1 MKPQGELPGMS
12 ALRITPESGR
22 TEPRLWVR
30 RLVVWSEPGVV
41 LRDIPL
47 RPGFNI
53 VWSPDPGDSSDKGG
67 IPGALGHGSG
77 KTLFCRLLRYFLG
90 EDRFAPD
97 NQRDAIAF
105 ALPDGMAGAEIIIDG
120 VAWSVLRPVGKGRSH
135 WAIPDGDLDLLAKN
149 PGKPTGMEPFLKAV
163 EEGLLSTEVAGL
175 MPGSR
180 PLRAWPITLAWLS
193 RDQEC
198 RFDHPLDWR
207 SPESDSGS
215 PARSLSKESG
225 LDAVRA
231 LIGAIVPEELQI
243 RNKIASML
251 SDQQNA
257 AQLSGHRDWETEQ
270 LLVRLA
276 GELGLQTESLSHGRF
291 GVEQL
296 RQAAKGALAKVASVD
311 SSTDVADLD
320 GLRAAYEDAQS
331 LVTLLKE
338 QAAGAK
344 ARIPE
349 LKQHLKFIES
359 ELGTNSFKLDDAQ
372 NPICPVCEV
381 PVDRALAEGCKLSH
395 KLPDLEALR
404 TRRDSLQEQHA
415 REKRR
420 LAEAVEEEQRIGQEM
435 GPAADEVKRAVERLR
450 AVEKAQN
457 GRSDAWFNARRL
469 LADADRLDAMHI
481 ESERFQA
488 ERVRKEV
495 EIAEGRE
502 REKAFRDRHGEQFNR
517 LSEKFDAIIREIVG
531 QDAKGRVTFD
541 GNGLKLSVE
550 LGGDRSTAAIDS
562 LKVIAFD
569 LAAMCLSIEGRTRM
583 PAFLLH
589 DSPREADLGISVYH
603 RLFRLA
609 CDLERVGEQPLFQY
623 ILTTTTRPPE
633 DMQTEPWLR
642 EILSGSPAEARLL
655 KTNL

>member
-1 MKPQGELPGMS
+1 
-12 ALRITPESGR
+12 
-22 TEPRLWVR
+22 
-30 RLVVWSEPGVV
+30 
-41 LRDIPL
+41 
-47 RPGFNI
+47 
-53 VWSPDPGDSSDKGG
+53 
-67 IPGALGHGSG
+67 
-77 KTLFCRLLRYFLG
+77 LG

-97 NQRDAIAF
+97 NQRDSIAF
-105 ALPDGMAGAEIIIDG
+105 AFPDGMAGAEIILDG
-120 VAWSVLRPVGKGRSH
+120 VAWSVLRPIGKGRSH
-135 WAIPDGDLDLLAKN
+135 WAIPGGDLDLLAKN
-149 PGKPTGMEPFLKAV
+149 PGKPTGMEPFLKAI
-163 EEGLLSTEVAGL
+163 EESLLSAEVAGL

-207 SPESDSGS
+207 SAESDSGS

-231 LIGAIVPEELQI
+231 LIGAIVPEELQV
-243 RNKIASML
+243 RNEIARML

-257 AQLSGHRDWETEQ
+257 AQLSGHRDWEGD
-270 LLVRLA
+270 RLRA
-276 GELGLQTESLSHGRF
+276 RLSAELGQQPESLSHGRF

-296 RQAAKGALAKVASVD
+296 RQAAKAAFAKAALVD

-320 GLRAAYEDAQS
+320 SLRAAYEEARS
-331 LVTLLKE
+331 LVDLLKE
-338 QAAGAK
+338 QGA
-344 ARIPE
+344 RCTVLISE
-349 LKQHLKFIES
+349 HRGQLKLIES
-359 ELGTNSFKLDDAQ
+359 ELGTNSYKVDDAQ
-372 NPICPVCEV
+372 NPICPVCDV
-381 PVDRALAEGCKLSH
+381 LVDRALAEGCKLSH

-404 TRRDSLQEQHA
+404 MRRDSLQEQHA

-420 LAEAVEEEQRIGQEM
+420 LAEAVEEERRIGQEM

-450 AVEKAQN
+450 TVEKAKD
-457 GRSDAWFNARRL
+457 GRSDAWFNARRQL
-469 LADADRLDAMHI
+469 TDADRLDALLL

-488 ERVRKEV
+488 EGVRKEV
-495 EIAEGRE
+495 EIAEARE
-502 REKAFRDRHGEQFNR
+502 REKAFRDRHGEQFHR
-517 LSEKFDAIIREIVG
+517 LSEKFDAIICEIIG

-569 LAAMCLSIEGRTRM
+569 LAAMCMSIEGRTRM

-609 CDLERVGEQPLFQY
+609 CDLERVGEKPLFQY
-623 ILTTTTRPPE
+623 ILTTTTRPP
-633 DMQTEPWLR
+633 DNMQTEPWLR
-642 EILSGSPAEARLL
+642 EKLGGSPAEARLL